1 MQRTK
6 REPMLRLYSI
16 LILLSMTSGA
26 FSQDLRGSDTL
37 LERAMEEVVV
47 TATRTERKL
56 GNVAVPVTVISRQT
70 IRQSGSLRLHDIL
83 GEQTGLF
90 ITQGFGRGLQM
101 QGLSPDYTLILVD
114 GEPLIGRMGGVLD
127 LSRITVGNIRK
138 IEVVKGPSSSLYGSE
153 ALAGVVNIIT
163 DRSSGKRLR
172 ADLRYGRFHTT
183 DASVD
188 GATRSGKLTLGGF
201 MNSNSSKGYSLLP
214 NAMQQTVEPSW
225 RLTGQYNLGYEFS
238 GKTRLG
244 LSMRYARDEIW
255 NTILVSNLGSQLLS
269 KGSEVNREVNL
280 TPTLTHRFNEKV
292 RTTFRAY
299 MADFRSVQ
307 DLAVKG
313 EASTYNDRFSQQFR
327 RLENQ
332 TDISFSE
339 SLTLSAGGGII
350 GESVRSNR
358 YDSLET
364 RRENSVGY
372 FFLQQEWRPAERL
385 TLIGGLRYD
394 DNSAYA
400 SVWSPKLALQYRLNE
415 KIRINISAGRG
426 FKAPDFRQLYLNF
439 TNIAAG
445 SYSVFGS
452 LVASEEI
459 KKLSASGQIDQ
470 ILPAFNRLADLKPET
485 STGINLGVQYTPGP
499 KWNFRVNLFRNDVSN
514 LILTD
519 IIAFKKNG
527 GQIFSYMNISRVF
540 TQGGEL
546 EAGWQLRKGMTL
558 SGGYQYLMTA
568 DKDVLDEI
576 SSGKVYMRDIKT
588 GLSSRLTARQYA
600 GLPGRSKHMLNLKFF
615 MESKDQRW
623 FMNSRLMYRS
633 RWGTTDLDGNGIINR
648 EDEFAKGYIQANLA
662 GGRNFRNGVRLGAGV
677 DNLFNYRDP
686 ANLPGLPGASWYIS
700 LSFDPLNHLRSNE
713 LTNNKKPSK

>member
-1 MQRTK
+1 
-6 REPMLRLYSI
+6 
-16 LILLSMTSGA
+16 
-26 FSQDLRGSDTL
+26 
-37 LERAMEEVVV
+37 
-47 TATRTERKL
+47 
-56 GNVAVPVTVISRQT
+56 
-70 IRQSGSLRLHDIL
+70 
-83 GEQTGLF
+83 
-90 ITQGFGRGLQM
+90 
-101 QGLSPDYTLILVD
+101 
-114 GEPLIGRMGGVLD
+114 
-127 LSRITVGNIRK
+127 
-138 IEVVKGPSSSLYGSE
+138 
-153 ALAGVVNIIT
+153 
-163 DRSSGKRLR
+163 
-172 ADLRYGRFHTT
+172 
-183 DASVD
+183 
-188 GATRSGKLTLGGF
+188 
-201 MNSNSSKGYSLLP
+201 
-214 NAMQQTVEPSW
+214 
-225 RLTGQYNLGYEFS
+225 
-238 GKTRLG
+238 
-244 LSMRYARDEIW
+244 
-255 NTILVSNLGSQLLS
+255 
-269 KGSEVNREVNL
+269 
-280 TPTLTHRFNEKV
+280 
-292 RTTFRAY
+292 
-299 MADFRSVQ
+299 
-307 DLAVKG
+307 
-313 EASTYNDRFSQQFR
+313 
-327 RLENQ
+327 
-332 TDISFSE
+332 
-339 SLTLSAGGGII
+339 
-350 GESVRSNR
+350 
-358 YDSLET
+358 
-364 RRENSVGY
+364 
-372 FFLQQEWRPAERL
+372 
-385 TLIGGLRYD
+385 
-394 DNSAYA
+394 
-400 SVWSPKLALQYRLNE
+400 
-415 KIRINISAGRG
+415 
-426 FKAPDFRQLYLNF
+426 
-439 TNIAAG
+439 
-445 SYSVFGS
+445 
-452 LVASEEI
+452 
-459 KKLSASGQIDQ
+459 
-470 ILPAFNRLADLKPET
+470 LADLKPET